1 MDKLK
6 DLQPKKILTNLIFI
20 FTIYFLG
27 NSQSVY
33 TNNLKLGS
41 DMFFTL
47 LDLILVILNIK
58 EMIEKRGYNNLYNY
72 LYKEGIY
79 DEEFSRLLFIR
90 R

>member
-20 FTIYFLG
+20 FTIYFFD

-33 TNNLKLGS
+33 TNNFKLGS
-41 DMFFTL
+41 DMFFAL

-58 EMIEKRGYNNLYNY
+58 EMVEKREYN
-72 LYKEGIY
+72 KSFE
-79 DEEFSRLLFIR
+79 
-90 R
+90 